1 MKKLLLLIAV
11 LASVTGSS
19 AAKKAKL
26 EPWQDPNVY
35 EENRLPMRATFTTD
49 QQKTLSL
56 NGTWKF
62 HWNESPEVRTKGFE
76 AVGFDDSAWDTMP
89 VPGLFELNG
98 YGEPLYVNI
107 GYAWRGHYKNNP
119 PYPPTERN
127 YVGQYRR
134 TFVIP
139 DSWTPG
145 PVFLCI
151 GSATSNVRVWV
162 NGHPAGYSED
172 SKLEARFDISKA
184 VHAGTNSIAM
194 EIFRW
199 CDGTY
204 LEDQDFWRFT
214 GIARGV
220 YVYSR
225 PDERLEDVNIS
236 ADMNGRY
243 NIKATV
249 TQGIKKVEYTISDA
263 EGNEVASGSFKPGR
277 GGVAR
282 CKGSVTDPLLWSA
295 ETPNLYK
302 LNVSA
307 YTSKCLAEST
317 TISFGF
323 RSVEIRNAQLLV
335 NGKPV
340 LIKGVNRHEL
350 NEHSGYIVSE
360 DDMLRDIR
368 IMKELNINAVRTS
381 HYPNDPVWYDLCD
394 QYGLYV
400 VDEGNI
406 ESHGMGYEDA
416 TLAKRPDYKA
426 AHLIR
431 DQRMVYRDINH
442 PSIIIW
448 SLGNEAGNGENFM
461 ACYDWIK
468 SYDPTRPVQYER
480 AEEERNTDIVCPM
493 YATVDS
499 SASYCAKNPPRP
511 LIQCEYAHAMGNSGG
526 GFKDYWD
533 LIRKYPC
540 YQGGF
545 IWDFADQALEL
556 NAANPAGKYY
566 VYGGDFNSYD
576 ASDGSF
582 NCNGMVAADRS
593 WHPHA
598 WEMRYQMQN
607 IHTSADRF
615 PFTLNVYN
623 EHFFKDLSAYNMLWS
638 IADGNG
644 AICSGSL
651 ENVNAGPGETAHVH
665 LPLSRRQAK
674 EIMEM
679 ETSGDIFIN
688 VSWVLKERDGLLPAA
703 TEVAYDQIFVK
714 AGNRTYPGIG
724 PGVKGGKIAGQ
735 KKEESTDAIILS
747 GIFSEQLTDNAGS
760 LRDFEWNAVFDKST
774 GFLSDYSVDGRR
786 LLANPL
792 APCFERAPVENDMG
806 AHLTDPDVMGLW
818 RNLNLELESLNADC
832 HNDIWTVTASY
843 KPVDGKAGIT
853 IRYDIAPCGV
863 VIVNMVMEDAGGIG
877 QLPDLFRYGMKFAMY
892 KPFGTIDFYGKGP
905 WENYSD
911 RNSAALTGHY
921 VQRVADQ
928 YHYGYVRPQ
937 ESGTHTGMRYL
948 KILDNSGRGLEIT
961 SPDEF
966 SASAL
971 PFSIS
976 QLDCME
982 NGTPERENKSN
993 TQAGEARHSMDLV
1006 PDGLTYVNID
1016 LAQMGVGG
1024 EDSWGRWPRE
1034 QYRLHATPRTF
1045 TFSIRPVVK

>member
-1 MKKLLLLIAV
+1 MTFMKKLLLLFVALAAV
-11 LASVTGSS
+11 FDLS
-19 AAKKAKL
+19 AAKKTRL

-35 EENRLPMRATFTTD
+35 EENRLPMRATFVTG
-49 QQKTLSL
+49 QQRTLSL
-56 NGTWKF
+56 NGIWKF
-62 HWNESPEVRTKGFE
+62 HWCDSPDTRTKGFE
-76 AVGFDDSAWDTMP
+76 ADGFDDSSWDTMP
-89 VPGLFELNG
+89 VPGLLELNG

-119 PYPPTERN
+119 PYPPTENN

-139 DSWTPG
+139 ESWTPG

-162 NGHPAGYSED
+162 NGQPAGYSED

-184 VHAGTNSIAM
+184 VHAGVNTIAL

-220 YVYSR
+220 YIYSR
-225 PDERLEDVNIS
+225 PAERLEDVNVS

-243 NIKATV
+243 YIKATV

-307 YTSKCLAEST
+307 YTSKGLAEST
-317 TISFGF
+317 SISFGF
-323 RSVEIRNAQLLV
+323 RSVEIKDARLLV

-350 NEHSGYIVSE
+350 NEHSGYIVSK
-360 DDMLRDIR
+360 DDMIRDIR

-394 QYGLYV
+394 LYGLYV

-448 SLGNEAGNGENFM
+448 SLGNEAGNGSNFM

-499 SASYCAKNPPRP
+499 CANYCAKNPTRP

-556 NAANPAGKYY
+556 AANNLSGKYF
-566 VYGGDFNSYD
+566 VYGGDFNGYD

-582 NCNGMVAADRS
+582 NCNGIVAADRS

-607 IHTSADRF
+607 IHTSAGKF
-615 PFTLNVYN
+615 PFSLDIYN
-623 EHFFKDLSAYNMLWS
+623 EQFFKDLSAYTMHWT
-638 IADGNG
+638 IVDENG
-644 AICSGSL
+644 AICSGTL
-651 ENVNAGPGETAHVH
+651 ENVNAAPGETVNVR
-665 LPLSRRQAK
+665 LPITRRQAK

-703 TEVAYDQIFVK
+703 SEVAYDQILVK
-714 AGNRTYPGIG
+714 KGRKAAAGS
-724 PGVKGGKIAGQ
+724 GVGDAVTPIQ
-735 KKEESTDAIILS
+735 KEETDSVIVLS
-747 GIFSEQLTDNAGS
+747 GIFSDSLTSNAGS
-760 LRDFEWNAVFDKST
+760 LRDYEWSAAFDKST
-774 GFLSDYSVDGRR
+774 GFLSDYRVNGVR
-786 LLANPL
+786 LLADPL
-792 APCFERAPVENDMG
+792 TPCFERAPVENDMG
-806 AHLTDPDVMGLW
+806 ARLTDADVMGLW
-818 RNLNLELESLNADC
+818 RNLNLELESLEAGVQKDSW
-832 HNDIWTVTASY
+832 ILTATF
-843 KPVDGKAGIT
+843 KPVGGKARII
-853 IRYDIAPCGV
+853 IRYDVSPSGV
-863 VIVNMVMEDAGGIG
+863 VNVNMAMEDAGGISS
-877 QLPDLFRYGMKFAMY
+877 LPDLFRYGMKFAMY
-892 KPFGTIDFYGKGP
+892 KPYDTIDFYGKGP
-905 WENYSD
+905 WENYCD

-921 VQRVADQ
+921 IQRVADQ
-928 YHYGYVRPQ
+928 YHYGYVRTQ

-948 KILDNSGRGLEIT
+948 KILNYYGWGLEIA
-961 SPDEF
+961 SDNEF

-982 NGTPERENKSN
+982 HGTPERENKSN

-1006 PDGLTYVNID
+1006 PDDLTYVNID

-1034 QYRLHATPRTF
+1034 PYRLHAVPRTF
-1045 TFSIRPVVK
+1045 SFSIRAMVK